1 MEASSRPFGSVV
13 VPVAAFVVVV
23 AGLKA
28 AEALLVPI
36 VFALFVAVLAAPV
49 VRGLTR
55 KRVPAVVAIPLVVSL
70 LLVVL
75 LLFGGLLGRSLNDF
89 VATIPSYQSRLETLL
104 AGAVSSLAERGVE
117 LSKETVLSAID
128 PGAAMGVISG
138 ALTQVASLLS
148 DTMLVLLTVIFL
160 LFEVAELPRKYR
172 LAVGDPDADL
182 SRFTDI
188 VADVKHYIVLKTY
201 ISMGTGVVVAV
212 ALWLLGIDFPVLWG
226 IVAFVLNYVP
236 NVGSIVAALPPV
248 LLATVQYGLG
258 RAAVVAAAFVAINML
273 IGNLLEPKLLG
284 ARLGLSTLVVF
295 VSLVLW
301 GWLWGIPGMLLSVPL
316 TMVGKLLLHHS
327 ETWRWLAQLMEPL
340 PVGPASPDG
349 RP

>member
-36 VFALFVAVLAAPV
+36 MFALFVAVLTAPV
-49 VRGLTR
+49 VQGLMR
-55 KRVPAVVAIPLVVSL
+55 KRVPAVIAIPVVVSL

-160 LFEVAELPRKYR
+160 LFEVTELPRKYR

-201 ISMGTGVVVAV
+201 ISLGTGVVVAV

-258 RAAVVAAAFVAINML
+258 RAALVAAAFITINLL